1 MNHKMSETLFFVA
14 KSGSPMDGMGF
25 ESLKS
30 PPHKVPPS
38 YKLGHFEEQ
47 IVFVTFSYL
56 FIKAD

>member
-1 MNHKMSETLFFVA
+1 MSETLFFVA